1 VIEFA
6 RSFMVFKRDAPEIAD
21 AFPIAETDWSIED

>member
-6 RSFMVFKRDAPEIAD
+6 CSFMVFRRDAPEIAD
-21 AFPIAETDWSIED
+21 IFPATTEDWTV